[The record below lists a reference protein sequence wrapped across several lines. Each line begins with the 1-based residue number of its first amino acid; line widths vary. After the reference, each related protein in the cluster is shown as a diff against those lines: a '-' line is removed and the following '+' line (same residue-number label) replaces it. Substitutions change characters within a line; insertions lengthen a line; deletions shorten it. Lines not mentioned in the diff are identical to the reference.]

1 MDIKVIY
8 EDGNEYITKDV
19 LNYAIVAK
27 EDIRNILENCYEEL
41 KLTDEQFNEVCRRT
55 AKYIDF
61 RDDFPNLSDV
71 EWTVRDVLRDMELLK
86 E

>member
-27 EDIRNILENCYEEL
+27 EDIRDVLANNYEEL

-55 AKYIDF
+55 SKYIDF
-61 RDDFPNLSDV
+61 RDDFPNISDV